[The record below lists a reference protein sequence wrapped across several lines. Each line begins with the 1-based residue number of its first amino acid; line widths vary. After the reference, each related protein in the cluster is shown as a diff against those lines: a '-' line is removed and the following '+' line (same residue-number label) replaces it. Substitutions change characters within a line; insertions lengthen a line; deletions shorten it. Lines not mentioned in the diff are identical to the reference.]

1 MLLQDSANTVPAG
14 TARHRTDDGLQ
25 DFFQPIFDGSIVGFH
40 GVDLQRFNYSKGF
53 PGVGHPLKQFVLV
66 TTIANFALP
75 CLSAIRSVV
84 EFNAIWR
91 GGTWIHETRDN

>member
-1 MLLQDSANTVPAG
+1 MQRSESIRLLYRLSVSPHKDELILKGGSLFYVWTDQLHRPTKDLDFLGSGRPDVQRIRDLFAG
-14 TARHRTDDGLQ
+14 
-25 DFFQPIFDGSIVGFH
+25 I
-40 GVDLQRFNYSKGF
+40 
-53 PGVGHPLKQFVLV
+53 

-75 CLSAIRSVV
+75 CLSAIRSGM